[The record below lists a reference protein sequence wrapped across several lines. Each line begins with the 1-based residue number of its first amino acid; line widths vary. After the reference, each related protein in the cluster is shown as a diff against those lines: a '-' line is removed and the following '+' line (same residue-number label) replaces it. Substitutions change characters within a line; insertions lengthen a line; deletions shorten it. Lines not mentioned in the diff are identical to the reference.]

1 MRGVRWLTLL
11 NGLIYLYILAPVL
24 VVLVIAFSGQSS
36 LAFPPH
42 SFSLRWFGKFLHQ
55 DALVSALLVSI
66 ELALSAS
73 ILSLMLGGAAAFGLV
88 RGRIAGRD
96 LILNMLLAPLMV
108 PALVIGISLLQFFTW
123 LTVPSFSALLLGHVV
138 ITLPYVVRTLAAS
151 MENLDSL
158 AEDAAVSLG
167 ATRLQAVRKITI
179 PMLGNG
185 VVAALLFS
193 FIISFENLP
202 IALFLSGPRT
212 TTLPLQIYSYIQ
224 WVFDP
229 TVAAA
234 SAIQTGVVLI
244 LVLAVDRLV
253 GISRLVELQRTG

>member
-1 MRGVRWLTLL
+1 MRTSRWLTVL
-11 NGLIYLYILAPVL
+11 NGAIYIYILAPVV
-24 VVLVIAFSGQSS
+24 VVLIIAFSGEAS

-42 SFSLRWFGKFLHQ
+42 SFSLRWFAKFLHQ
-55 DALVSALLVSI
+55 DALVDALVMSI
-66 ELALSAS
+66 ELALAASA
-73 ILSLMLGGAAAFGLV
+73 LSLFLGGTAAFGLV
-88 RGRIAGRD
+88 RGRMPGRNA
-96 LILNMLLAPLMV
+96 ILNILLAPLMV
-108 PALVIGISLLQFFTW
+108 PALVIAISLLQFFTW
-123 LTVPSFSALLLGHVV
+123 LGVPSFSALLLGHAV

-151 MENLDSL
+151 LENLDTA

-167 ATRLQAVRKITI
+167 ATRLQAIRKVTI

-244 LVLAVDRLV
+244 LVLAVDRIV
-253 GISRLVELQRTG
+253 GISRLVELQRG